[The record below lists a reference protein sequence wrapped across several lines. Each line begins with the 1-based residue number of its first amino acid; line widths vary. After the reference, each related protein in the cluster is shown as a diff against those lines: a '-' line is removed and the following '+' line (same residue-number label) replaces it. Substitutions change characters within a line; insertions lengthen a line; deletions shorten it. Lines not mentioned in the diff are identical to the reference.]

1 MPDIIDTFSVVS
13 LLADASSLAT
23 ALALQASK
31 GPIDHEV
38 FHARIV
44 KIRKLLL
51 TADRANR
58 LEWAY
63 CQEAHTNPG
72 SGETRE

>member
-13 LLADASSLAT
+13 LLADVSSLAT

-58 LEWAY
+58 LEWAA
-63 CQEAHTNPG
+63 EHHDEIE
-72 SGETRE
+72 GETE